1 MEPSADS
8 RRVLLLLNLGHAL
21 DHMGILIFPT
31 AVLAMGDAFD
41 RSYGE
46 LLTLSLGGFIAF
58 GAGSLPAGWLGD
70 RWSRRNM
77 MVAFF
82 FGMALAATL
91 IGVADSAGMLAAGL
105 TLLGLFAA
113 IYHPVGIAM
122 LVAHAGKLGREI
134 GINGVCGNLGVAAA
148 PLLTAAMAATLGWRS
163 AFFLFA
169 AVSALGGVFFLAC
182 VRDQRTVGTTRRGG
196 DFIVPRPAFLRAVVV
211 MILVS
216 IAGGVVFNATTVA
229 MPKVFDERLA
239 GLHLDAFVVG
249 ALVSAVFA
257 FGAMAQLIVGWLVD
271 RMPLKRVF
279 VPLSLLQAPCLLL
292 AVGAGG
298 WSMVALAALAM
309 FAIFGQMT
317 INDSIVARYTSDAWR
332 ARAFAAR
339 YLITFAASATAVPLV
354 AFLHDGSGD
363 FRTTFMVLGGLGA
376 IVFLA
381 SLVFPAGR
389 PERRV
394 DLGSAPLPPTLRPQA
409 AE

>member
-1 MEPSADS
+1 MSAPSVHT

-31 AVLAMGDAFD
+31 AVLAMGGAFD

-77 MVAFF
+77 MVVFF
-82 FGMALAATL
+82 FGMALAAAM
-91 IGVADSAGMLAAGL
+91 IGLAGDPWVLATGL

-122 LVAHAGKLGREI
+122 LVAHADRLGREI

-148 PLLTAAMAATLGWRS
+148 PLVTAAMAAAFGWRS

-169 AVSALGGVFFLAC
+169 AVSALGGVLFLAC
-182 VRDQRTVGTTRRGG
+182 VTTDKRVGAAKSDGRG
-196 DFIVPRPAFLRAVVV
+196 FAVPRSAFVRALVV

-216 IAGGVVFNATTVA
+216 IAGGIVFNATTVA

-239 GLHLDAFVVG
+239 GLGLDAFALG
-249 ALVSAVFA
+249 ALVSAVFV
-257 FGAMAQLIVGWLVD
+257 FGAMAQLIVGWLID
-271 RMPLKRVF
+271 RYPLKRVF

-292 AVGAGG
+292 AAGAGD
-298 WSMVALAALAM
+298 WVMVVLAAAVM
-309 FAIFGQMT
+309 FAVFGQMT
-317 INDSIVARYTSDAWR
+317 INDSIVARYTVDAWR

-339 YLITFAASATAVPLV
+339 YLLTFAASATAIPLV
-354 AFLHDGSGD
+354 AFLHDGSGG
-363 FRTTFMVLGGLGA
+363 FRTTFIVLALLGGV
-376 IVFLA
+376 IFLA
-381 SLVFPAGR
+381 SLLFPAGR
-389 PERRV
+389 PE
-394 DLGSAPLPPTLRPQA
+394 DAKGAAAPAAMRPQA

>member
-1 MEPSADS
+1 MSAPPTHA

-31 AVLAMGDAFD
+31 AVLAMGGAFD

-46 LLTLSLGGFIAF
+46 LLTLSLGSFIAF

-77 MVAFF
+77 MVVFF
-82 FGMALAATL
+82 FGMAVAAVMIGLATQPW
-91 IGVADSAGMLAAGL
+91 MLAAGL

-122 LVAHAGKLGREI
+122 LVAHAGRLGREI
-134 GINGVCGNLGVAAA
+134 GINGVSGNLGVAAA
-148 PLLTAAMAATLGWRS
+148 PLVTAAMSAAFGWRS

-169 AVSALGGVFFLAC
+169 AVSALGGIAFLAS
-182 VRDQRTVGTTRRGG
+182 VREEPAAAARPVGQG
-196 DFIVPRPAFLRAVVV
+196 FAVPRPAFVRAVVV

-229 MPKVFDERLA
+229 MPKIFDERVA
-239 GLHLDAFVVG
+239 GLGLSAFSLG
-249 ALVSAVFA
+249 ALVSAVFV
-257 FGAMAQLIVGWLVD
+257 FGAMAQLVVGWLID
-271 RMPLKRVF
+271 RYPLKSVF

-292 AVGAGG
+292 AAGAGD
-298 WSMVALAALAM
+298 WAMVVLAAVVM
-309 FAIFGQMT
+309 FAVFGQMT
-317 INDSIVARYTSDAWR
+317 INDSIVARYTADAWR

-339 YLITFAASATAVPLV
+339 YLVTFAASATAVPLV
-354 AFLHDGSGD
+354 AFLHDGSGG
-363 FRTTFMVLGGLGA
+363 FRTTFIVLAALGGS
-376 IVFLA
+376 VFLA
-381 SLVFPAGR
+381 SLLFPAGR
-389 PERRV
+389 PE
-394 DLGSAPLPPTLRPQA
+394 SAGTGRGAAAAMRPQA

>member
-1 MEPSADS
+1 
-8 RRVLLLLNLGHAL
+8 
-21 DHMGILIFPT
+21 MGILIFPT
-31 AVLAMGDAFD
+31 AVLVMGDAFG

-82 FGMALAATL
+82 FGMALAAVI
-91 IGVADSAGMLAAGL
+91 IGLADSAWMIAAGL

-134 GINGVCGNLGVAAA
+134 GVNGVCGNLGVAAA
-148 PLLTAAMAATLGWRS
+148 PLITATMAATFGWRS

-169 AVSALGGVFFLAC
+169 TISALAGVLFLTY
-182 VRDQRTVGTTRRGG
+182 VRDQRGVTAKGASRGLA
-196 DFIVPRPAFLRAVVV
+196 VLRPAFVRAVLV

-229 MPKVFDERLA
+229 MPKVFEERLA
-239 GLHLDAFVVG
+239 GLSFDAFTLG
-249 ALVSAVFA
+249 ALVSGVFV
-257 FGAMAQLIVGWLVD
+257 FGAMAQLIIGWLID
-271 RMPLKRVF
+271 RYPLKRVF
-279 VPLSLLQAPCLLL
+279 VSLSALQAPCLLL
-292 AVGAGG
+292 AAGAAD
-298 WSMVALAALAM
+298 WSMVGVAAVVM

-317 INDSIVARYTSDAWR
+317 INDSTVARYTTDAWR

-354 AFLHDGSGD
+354 AFLHDGSGN
-363 FRTTFMVLGGLGA
+363 FRTTFIVLGVFGSV
-376 IVFLA
+376 VFLA
-381 SLVFPAGR
+381 SLLFPAGR
-389 PERRV
+389 PERA
-394 DLGSAPLPPTLRPQA
+394 GAGTPAPMPVA